1 MTTVSAVIPV
11 YNGAEY
17 LAEAI
22 HSVLAQTHPVI
33 ECLVI
38 DDGSTDATPEVV
50 SGFGDDVAYVRVP
63 RGGQSRARNHGAW
76 LARGELV
83 AFLDH
88 DDAWLPFKLELQLEE
103 LHRNPE
109 STMVL
114 CAMELVDEAGRS
126 LGTNRLFHRDRESL
140 VTAMVTFDG
149 SDLPGCNQAAL
160 LRRDWLLDNGGY
172 DAVLSVCGDW
182 DLLLRTL
189 LVGTLAYLDEPLV
202 RYRVRDS
209 GLHRNIPVMERDM
222 RRALVKAFTDPCL
235 PAAVSSRRRHAYG
248 RLYRLLAGSYRDV
261 GDKRAMVRSLARS
274 LSYDPTIGFELLSRW
289 RSKRPASGTA
299 PSTYRRRQTP
309 TVLR

>member
-1 MTTVSAVIPV
+1 VV
-11 YNGAEY
+11 
-17 LAEAI
+17 
-22 HSVLAQTHPVI
+22 

-38 DDGSTDATPEVV
+38 DDGSTDATPDVI
-50 SGFGDDVAYVRVP
+50 SAFGDDVTYVRIP
-63 RGGQSRARNHGAW
+63 RGGQSRARNRGAW

-103 LHRNPE
+103 LRRDPA

-114 CAMELVDEAGRS
+114 CAMELVDAAGRP

-140 VTAMVTFDG
+140 VPAMVTFDG
-149 SDLPGCNQAAL
+149 TDIPGCNQAAL

-189 LVGTLAYLDEPLV
+189 LAGTLAYLDEPLV
-202 RYRVRDS
+202 RYRLRDS
-209 GLHRNIPVMERDM
+209 GLHRNIEVMERDL
-222 RRALVKAFTDPCL
+222 RRALAKAFTDPSL
-235 PAAVSSRRRHAYG
+235 PAAVCSRRRHAYG
-248 RLYRLLAGSYRDV
+248 RMYRMLAGSYRDV
-261 GDKRAMVRSLARS
+261 GDRKAMVRSLARS

-289 RSKRPASGTA
+289 RSSRPAGGTA
-299 PSTYRRRQTP
+299 PSTYRRHQAP
-309 TVLR
+309 TAQR